1 MTVRDIKVRQT
12 LKSTRS
18 SLLLYKMKG
27 GACALSDR
35 EDVPSLTLLRVVI
48 TVL

>member
-18 SLLLYKMKG
+18 SLFLYKMKG
-27 GACALSDR
+27 R
-35 EDVPSLTLLRVVI
+35 RVVDRCSKF
-48 TVL
+48 TVTALVVIIVL